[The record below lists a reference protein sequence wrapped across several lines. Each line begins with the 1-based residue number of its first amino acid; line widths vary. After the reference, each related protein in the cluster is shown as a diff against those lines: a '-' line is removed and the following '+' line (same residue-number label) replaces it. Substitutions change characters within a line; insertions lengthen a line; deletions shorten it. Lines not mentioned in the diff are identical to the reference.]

1 MLQGKI
7 KEQGPPDV
15 NVNDG
20 NPDQTTTAGTV
31 FAPLNLDKTAAPP
44 GDAGAESLF
53 GPAVALIGAGVC
65 FVDEL

>member
-1 MLQGKI
+1 MLQGKL
-7 KEQGPPDV
+7 KEQRPPDV
-15 NVNDG
+15 NVSDG
-20 NPDQTTTAGTV
+20 NLDQTTTAGTV
-31 FAPLNLDKTAAPP
+31 LAPLNLDKAAAPP